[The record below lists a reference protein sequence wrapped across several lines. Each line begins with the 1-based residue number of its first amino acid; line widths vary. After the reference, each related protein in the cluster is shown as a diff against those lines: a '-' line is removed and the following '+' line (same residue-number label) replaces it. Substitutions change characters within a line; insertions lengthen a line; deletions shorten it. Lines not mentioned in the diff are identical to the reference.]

1 MAPETDFISSSGEVV
16 VKYTRVRNRLTY
28 VKKKVVLF
36 RFRGWAPQ
44 PRLGDGWILLLFAI
58 RSLLLSDIL
67 LLDIMIR
74 MDVE

>member
-1 MAPETDFISSSGEVV
+1 V
-16 VKYTRVRNRLTY
+16 VKYMRVRNKLTW
-28 VKKKVVLF
+28 VKKGSVVF

-44 PRLGDGWILLLFAI
+44 PRLGDGWILLLVAI
-58 RSLLLSDIL
+58 RSVLLSDIL